1 MATEV
6 KGDRPFDDVADE
18 IRAANTVMTRP
29 RASPPLK
36 PGKVCPHGVS
46 LLR

>member
-18 IRAANTVMTRP
+18 IRAANMVMTRP

-36 PGKVCPHGVS
+36 PGKYVRTG
-46 LLR
+46 